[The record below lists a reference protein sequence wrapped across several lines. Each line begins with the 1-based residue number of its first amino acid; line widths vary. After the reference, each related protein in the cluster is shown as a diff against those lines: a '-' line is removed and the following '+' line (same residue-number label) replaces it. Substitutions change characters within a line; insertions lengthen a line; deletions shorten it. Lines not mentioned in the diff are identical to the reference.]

1 MYYYCYNYYYYMV
14 VHTMCLHSQNK
25 VARVK
30 SEKTNMSPNSQ
41 ALLYKFAMNLLYKF
55 RTFSVH

>member
-1 MYYYCYNYYYYMV
+1 MV

>member
-1 MYYYCYNYYYYMV
+1 MV

-25 VARVK
+25 VAWVM
-30 SEKTNMSPNSQ
+30 SEMTNMSPKSQ